1 MKNRYSLEIDAPP
14 ERVFAW
20 LGNSERA
27 LRWVPNLIESEDL
40 EVTPSRIGSTFRHVY
55 QERGRRMEMRGTVT
69 AYETDRHFAC
79 ELTSDMFD
87 LSVDYRLES
96 MGRRTRL
103 TQESETHFKS
113 LPLRLIGALL
123 TPLMKKASQRGLAD
137 SFGKLKRLAEAAD
150 EPPARTA

>member
-1 MKNRYSLEIDAPP
+1 MKNRYSLEIEAPP

-27 LRWVPNLIESEDL
+27 LRWVPNLVESEDL
-40 EVTPSRIGSTFRHVY
+40 EITPSKVGSTFRHVY
-55 QERGRRMEMRGTVT
+55 LERGRRMEMQGTVT
-69 AYETDRHFAC
+69 AYEPHRRFAC
-79 ELTSDMFD
+79 ELRSNMFD

-96 MGRRTRL
+96 LGHRTRL
-103 TQESETHFKS
+103 TQESETHFKG

-123 TPLMKKASQRGLAD
+123 TPLMKKAAQRGLAD

-150 EPPARTA
+150 EPAASL